1 VSAPKT
7 SSIGFAIARC
17 AITSRS
23 VLGSVCTENFVHID
37 LAAQSLNVSDDDYGA
52 MLIADAVRLAVQVEE
67 LT

>member
-1 VSAPKT
+1 
-7 SSIGFAIARC
+7 
-17 AITSRS
+17 
-23 VLGSVCTENFVHID
+23 VHID